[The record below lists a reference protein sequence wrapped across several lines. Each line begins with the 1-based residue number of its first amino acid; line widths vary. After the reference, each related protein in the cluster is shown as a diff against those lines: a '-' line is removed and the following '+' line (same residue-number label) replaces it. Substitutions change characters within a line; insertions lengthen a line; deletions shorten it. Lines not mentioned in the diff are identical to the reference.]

1 MVMTCY
7 LPWRPLASLT
17 MAKPSS
23 EEAHEQ
29 LLMRKINGILE
40 NFSRSTQQESPPIYV
55 VNL

>member
-1 MVMTCY
+1 MTCY